1 MLRFFRIVSGLG
13 GLLVAVLI
21 SITAAS
27 VIARYV
33 FARPIQWTEEMSG
46 LLMIWI
52 VFIGAIGCEVEN
64 SHLRIDALTECL
76 PKTVRRWL
84 DVSVGVA
91 SIWLIGYMGW
101 LGYMLAE
108 GAVMRKTQILKV
120 SFWWL
125 DIAVTVGAAGLVILV
140 ALRVWHLILGNQ
152 EVLDTGD
159 LRPSSSQSSPE
170 IMAVDTS
177 AQKGDH

>member
-1 MLRFFRIVSGLG
+1 MFRFFRIVSALG

-27 VIARYV
+27 VVARYV
-33 FARPIQWTEEMSG
+33 FERPIQWTEEMSG

-64 SHLRIDALTECL
+64 SHLRIDALTDLL

-84 DVSVGVA
+84 EAFVGLI
-91 SIWLIGYMGW
+91 SIGLIGYMGW

-108 GAVMRKTQILKV
+108 GAAMRKTQILKV

-125 DIAVTVGAAGLVILV
+125 DIAVTVGAAGLAGLV
-140 ALRVWHLILGNQ
+140 ALRVWHLVAGNQ
-152 EVLDTGD
+152 AVIDTGD
-159 LRPSSSQSSPE
+159 LRLPSPQGSTE
-170 IMAVDTS
+170 TMAVDMS
-177 AQKGDH
+177 ARKGDH